1 MESIM
6 VMRNHVIDFT
16 PTWFFWYLF
25 ATWSVWLCYA
35 EDKEAAEE
43 QQRLRAQ
50 GRNEYRYRTPEKDLL
65 TVTLIS
71 PIGAWLAMYIS
82 RHKVSKQKFWN
93 GLYCSIFLHFCLYI
107 YAKGEEWI

>member
-25 ATWSVWLCYA
+25 ATWSVWLWYA

-43 QQRLRAQ
+43 QQRRI
-50 GRNEYRYRTPEKDLL
+50 PEKYLL
-65 TVTLIS
+65 TGTLIA
-71 PIGAWLAMYIS
+71 PIGAWLGMNCCRHKIRKQIFWNVLYIS
-82 RHKVSKQKFWN
+82 FV
-93 GLYCSIFLHFCLYI
+93 LHVVLFI